1 MRELRK
7 DPIIGR
13 WVIIS
18 TERGKRPS
26 DFIKFSKNGD
36 DDDVS
41 SCPFCWGNEKFTPSE
56 VISFRPSNTQKDLA
70 GWWVRVIPNK
80 FPALR
85 VEGEVVRNAEGIYD
99 KMSGIGAHEVIIET
113 NYHDKDLYQIED
125 KLAEDIFRAYRERI
139 VDLKRDIR
147 FEYILIFKNHG
158 SNAGAT
164 LSHPHSQLIAL
175 PMVPVRIKQEL
186 LGAKSYFEYKE
197 RCVFCDI
204 ISYEL
209 KNTERLVAEN
219 DDFIAI
225 CPYASRFSFEVW
237 VLPKRH
243 DPMFEDIHNGE
254 IKNLTQIMKSVN
266 KKLNIALDHP
276 PYNYLLHTS
285 PLKNSNLEHYH
296 WHIEIMPKLSGVGG
310 FEWGTGFY
318 INPTPP
324 EESAKFLREI

>member
-1 MRELRK
+1 MIEFRK

-26 DFIKFSKNGD
+26 DFIKSEKDID
-36 DDDVS
+36 DIS
-41 SCPFCWGNEKFTPSE
+41 SCPFCWGNEKFTPPE
-56 VISFRPSNTQKDLA
+56 ILSFRQAGTQKDSP

-85 VEGEVVRNAEGIYD
+85 VEGNVTRNAEGIYD

-113 NYHDKDLYQIED
+113 NYHDKDLFQIED
-125 KLAEDIFRAYRERI
+125 KLAEDIFRAYKERI

-164 LSHPHSQLIAL
+164 LSHSHSQLIAL
-175 PMVPVRIKQEL
+175 PMVPIRIKQEL
-186 LGAKSYFEYKE
+186 LGSKAYFDYKE

-204 ISYEL
+204 VAYEL
-209 KNTERLVAEN
+209 KNPDRLIAEN
-219 DDFIAI
+219 EDFIAI
-225 CPYASRFSFEVW
+225 CPYASRFPFEVW

-243 DPMFEDIHNGE
+243 DPMYEDIQEGE
-254 IKNLTQIMKSVN
+254 IKSLTQIMKSVN
-266 KKLNIALDHP
+266 KKLNIALENP
-276 PYNYLLHTS
+276 AYNYLLHTS
-285 PLKNSNLEHYH
+285 PLKSSNLSHYH
-296 WHIEIMPKLSGVGG
+296 WHIEIMPKLFGVGG

-318 INPTPP
+318 INPTLP
-324 EESAKFLREI
+324 EEATKFLQEI